1 MAALVG
7 FADEFG
13 IAGIITDFQL
23 AVTHRTYWNG
33 LLLFTS
39 MQRNRMRM
47 SWRLFLGGIAAFLG
61 VSATVTELATASAD
75 PVTTDNG
82 AGLQSQS
89 AYVPGTY
96 TSCTAKFGLMKANS
110 DLATFDVVDGSPAV
124 TPSPVVGS
132 NLIPLITVSDG
143 TITETCEAQLA
154 WTDSATFDSAYLAN
168 GSFAAGTSMQ
178 YPDTNNFWIMPAV
191 GVPLTMDGTTAI
203 TVSTRTLSFGD
214 TLPADTS
221 VTLSAQPLSILAPY
235 APYNGPSSSAA
246 LATPFFERVS
256 DAVRTNGDAAQETFL
271 NTFLTSYYNSIDP
284 SQMCTDDPTTA
295 NALFITM
302 DGLMTGWGYS
312 FMLPTDCSNL
322 VNNDLAVAQILQYDT
337 QVSSA
342 TTLTVTVAGPPMP
355 TTSTTAT
362 TDPVVPQF
370 TG

>member
-1 MAALVG
+1 
-7 FADEFG
+7 
-13 IAGIITDFQL
+13 
-23 AVTHRTYWNG
+23 
-33 LLLFTS
+33 
-39 MQRNRMRM
+39 MRM
-47 SWRLFLGGIAAFLG
+47 SWRVFLGGMAALLG
-61 VSATVTELATASAD
+61 VSATATELVTASAD

-96 TSCTAKFGLMKANS
+96 TSCTAKFGLMKTNS

-154 WTDSATFDSAYLAN
+154 WTDSATFDSAFLSYN
-168 GSFAAGTSMQ
+168 SFAAGTSMQ
-178 YPDTNNFWIMPAV
+178 YPGTNDFWIMPAV

-214 TLPADTS
+214 TLPVGTT
-221 VTLSAQPLSILAPY
+221 VTLSAQPLSIQAPY
-235 APYNGPSSSAA
+235 APYGGQLSSSAA

-256 DAVRTNGDAAQETFL
+256 DAVRTNGDAGQETFL

-312 FMLPTDCSNL
+312 SMLPTGCSNL
-322 VNNDLAVAQILQYDT
+322 VNSDLAVAQILQYDT
-337 QVSSA
+337 QVSSE
-342 TTLTVTVAGPPMP
+342 TTLTVTVAGPPLPTTTTVP